1 MADLAEFLARV
12 RTRVETALDA
22 RLPSADREPRH
33 LHAAMRY
40 VTLAGGKRLRAAL
53 VYATGE
59 TLKMPVAVLDVP
71 ACALELIHAYS
82 LVHDDLPAMDNDDL
96 RRGKPTCHKACGEAT
111 AILAG
116 NALFA
121 LAFHILAHDPA
132 MQADAALRV
141 KMIEMLA
148 QASGSRGLAGGQAM
162 DLAAEGRDI
171 SLGELDLIHIHKTGA
186 LIRASVMLG
195 ALSQPQADARW
206 LNRLDHYA
214 KCIGL
219 AYQIRDDIL
228 DVEGDPALL
237 GKTPGADQARNKPTY
252 PAIVGMTR
260 AKQMAH
266 ELHDE
271 ALQSLADF
279 DGRAEVLREISA
291 YLVERKS

>member
-1 MADLAEFLARV
+1 MPLQTLMGEAQARV
-12 RTRVETALDA
+12 EAALE
-22 RLPSADREPRH
+22 RYLPPAAAPPQD

-40 VTLAGGKRLRAAL
+40 AALDGGKRIRPLL
-53 VYATGE
+53 VYAAGGALGVE
-59 TLKMPVAVLDVP
+59 SSRLDGP
-71 ACALELIHAYS
+71 ACAVELIHTYS

-171 SLGELDLIHIHKTGA
+171 SLGDLDLIHIHKTGA